1 MADERNKN
9 KNRGVDDAGIRL
21 APTPI
26 RNSDYHVLP
35 SIRQEFV
42 IEPTMQIDEPKDS
55 QKLDYSTADDF
66 QPKVKDK
73 SKKWKRKKRGKNIV
87 VGSIMLVVTILVV
100 LPYILAV
107 AGQTINMP
115 FKYVPEELNA
125 IGGVVNAI
133 KTSVANGWRG
143 AEVNSAWLYA
153 VPSLVLCLGL
163 FFVAINGI
171 KSLFSIFGAVKP
183 QRYMVCSAIYLVCV
197 LAVLVLYLIGVNAIG
212 VAQINFVTDVIKSYS
227 TSELFALIVIA
238 LGNLLVS
245 IVCTMVNRDKLGYIR

>member
-9 KNRGVDDAGIRL
+9 KYRNVDDAGIRL

-42 IEPTMQIDEPKDS
+42 IEPSMQIDEPKDAP
-55 QKLDYSTADDF
+55 KLDYSTADDF

-73 SKKWKRKKRGKNIV
+73 SKKWKRTKRGKNIV
-87 VGSIMLVVTILVV
+87 FGVIMLVITILIV

-107 AGQTINMP
+107 AGQTVGMP

-125 IGGVVNAI
+125 IGGIVNAI
-133 KTSVANGWRG
+133 KTSIANRWAGP
-143 AEVNSAWLYA
+143 EVNSAWLHA
-153 VPSLVLCLGL
+153 VPSLVLCVGL
-163 FFVAINGI
+163 FFVVINGI
-171 KSLFSIFGAVKP
+171 KSLFAILGAVKP
-183 QRYMVCSAIYLVCV
+183 VRYMVCSAIYLVCV

-212 VAQINFVTDVIKSYS
+212 VSQINFVEDVIKSCS
-227 TSELFALIVIA
+227 TSEIFALTVLA
-238 LGNLLVS
+238 LGNLFVS
-245 IVCTMVNRDKLGYIR
+245 IICTLFNKDKLGYIG